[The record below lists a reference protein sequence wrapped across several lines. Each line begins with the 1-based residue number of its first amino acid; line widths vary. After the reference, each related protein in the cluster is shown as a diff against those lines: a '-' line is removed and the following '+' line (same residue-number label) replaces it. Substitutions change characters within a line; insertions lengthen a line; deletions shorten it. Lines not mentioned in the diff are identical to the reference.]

1 MSYSPNIPNVGDF
14 LSISQ
19 KQMLANFQAI
29 NNTFLIDHVALTAVE
44 NVGQHNALTLRPQVS
59 DPTTSA
65 TQSALYTKL
74 VTSVPQLFF
83 RSNSNATPIQMSNS
97 NLNTVQTGATAD
109 TQSSFLAGPFTI
121 YMGFIRN
128 CPNLQVV
135 TLLPS
140 STLIYVGLTTILAN
154 SRIPTTF
161 NIAAAQ
167 TIAANQFTVRY
178 NPALASFNPAPT
190 IYYMAIGQ

>member
-1 MSYSPNIPNVGDF
+1 MSYSPNIPQVGDF

-19 KQMLANFQAI
+19 KQILANFQSI

-44 NVGQHNALTLRPQVS
+44 NVGQHNALTFRLQGS
-59 DPTTSA
+59 DPA
-65 TQSALYTKL
+65 TGADQCALYTKL

-97 NLNTVQTGATAD
+97 NLNTVQTGAPGG
-109 TQSSFLAGPFTI
+109 TQSSFIAGPFTI
-121 YMGFIRN
+121 YMGFILN
-128 CPNLQVV
+128 CPDAQLV

-140 STLIYVGLTTILAN
+140 STLLYVGLSTHLNGNDVPGLASTSVPINMVGNSFTI
-154 SRIPTTF
+154 
-161 NIAAAQ
+161 
-167 TIAANQFTVRY
+167 RY
-178 NPALASFNPAPT
+178 NTTQITTPT